1 MQSERRE
8 RLSKAIQYAIESDYS
23 IYNRQVMLLNELRT
37 YSNICVFGMGKFF
50 FEGYPYVEELLRAN
64 YICDNNID
72 KRMEEKRETYG
83 LTCIHVEELEAM
95 DDVLTV
101 IMVGTDYW
109 EIKRQLDDKKI
120 KNVYLGDL
128 ILNMYTSKHDSRWFN
143 HEKENILKT
152 LELFEDDLS
161 QENYVEI
168 LCNRLAPHLCQKSF
182 QDIKTDGEY
191 FSTGI
196 LSFGS
201 EEVFVDVGAYIGD
214 TVEQFQK
221 QVAEKN
227 GGYKKIYAFELEH
240 KFFEQLK
247 TNVRTSGLENVEIF
261 HKGISLEVD
270 NQKSMANLDAVFE
283 DKEFSI
289 IKMDIEGAEWDALH
303 GGKRAIKKWK
313 PQMAVCLYHCLEDLW
328 RIPQYIKE
336 LSPDYKLYLRH
347 HSPVVW
353 DSVLYATT
361 NSR

>member
-1 MQSERRE
+1 MQNERRK
-8 RLSKAIQYAIESDYS
+8 RLGKAIEYAIDSDYS
-23 IYNRQVMLLNELRT
+23 IHNQQTVLLNELRT
-37 YSNICVFGMGKFF
+37 YSNICIFGMGRFF
-50 FEGYPYVEELLRAN
+50 LEGYPYVKELISAN

-72 KRMEEKRETYG
+72 KLIKEERETYG
-83 LTCIHVEELEAM
+83 LTCIHVEELEEM
-95 DDVLTV
+95 NDVLAV
-101 IMVGTDYW
+101 IMVGKDYR
-109 EIKRQLDDKKI
+109 EIKRELDDKNI
-120 KNVYLGDL
+120 KNIYLGDL
-128 ILNMYTSKHDSRWFN
+128 ILNMYTPKYDSCWFN
-143 HEKENILKT
+143 YEKENILKT

-168 LCNRLAPHLCQKSF
+168 ICNRLAPHLSQKTF
-182 QDIKTDGEY
+182 EDIKTDGEY

-196 LSFGS
+196 LRFGS

-214 TVEQFQK
+214 TVEQFRE

-227 GGYKKIYAFELEH
+227 GGYKKIYAFELEN

-247 TNVRTSGLENVEIF
+247 KNVNTLRLENIEIF
-261 HKGISLEVD
+261 NKGISLKVD
-270 NQKSMANLDAVFE
+270 KQKSMTNLDSIFE

-289 IKMDIEGAEWDALH
+289 IKMDIEGSEWDALH
-303 GGKRAIKKWK
+303 GGKKVIKKWK
-313 PQMAVCLYHCLEDLW
+313 PQMAICLYHCLEDLW

-361 NSR
+361 NQE